1 MKRKL
6 LVSVLTGMLVLQMAG
21 GSVWAAEAAQDET
34 VSESAQEEI
43 EAEDEKFAT
52 GSMEGQSYVQEFFGC
67 RVDLGEG
74 WVFADEEQLKTM
86 NSQVG
91 DAGSDVIKD
100 AVDSGTSY
108 LDMYAENADTYQ
120 TVNATITK
128 LSILEAV
135 SFSTNMDGVISQMI
149 EPAKA
154 EIEKVGLTGAEV
166 TKDETTFLGE
176 TVPCVKVVSYPESM
190 GGEIPIYQTQVYLK
204 EGTYL
209 CTITAT
215 AYVEDTTADVLAMCS
230 RI

>member
-6 LVSVLTGMLVLQMAG
+6 LVGVLTGMLVLQMAG

-91 DAGSDVIKD
+91 DAG
-100 AVDSGTSY
+100 
-108 LDMYAENADTYQ
+108 
-120 TVNATITK
+120 
-128 LSILEAV
+128 
-135 SFSTNMDGVISQMI
+135 
-149 EPAKA
+149 
-154 EIEKVGLTGAEV
+154 LT
-166 TKDETTFLGE
+166 
-176 TVPCVKVVSYPESM
+176 
-190 GGEIPIYQTQVYLK
+190 
-204 EGTYL
+204 
-209 CTITAT
+209 
-215 AYVEDTTADVLAMCS
+215 
-230 RI
+230 